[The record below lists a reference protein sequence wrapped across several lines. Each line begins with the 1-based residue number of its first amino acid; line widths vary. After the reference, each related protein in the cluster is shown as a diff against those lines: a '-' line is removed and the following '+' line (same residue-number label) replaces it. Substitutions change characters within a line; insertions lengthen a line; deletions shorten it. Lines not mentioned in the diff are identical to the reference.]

1 MTCEP
6 FYPVCIDPVLGRRGV
21 LKAIDIQMFWI
32 RLILQHALVEPQTDV
47 LVSLR
52 GLPKVY

>member
-1 MTCEP
+1 
-6 FYPVCIDPVLGRRGV
+6 V